1 MSIFVTVLD
10 DDAQYVRSV
19 ESADSAS
26 LSSSSEGSA
35 ASFFSDVLSTSS
47 VSSRSGPDMNS
58 FASPRS
64 GGLQRSFSPSQNRAS
79 FYPEYYHPPTL
90 IRPHIYKC
98 AFAAAKCRLPSDNIP
113 QHFLDTPGTIWV
125 NKIPLVESLC
135 PVISQLGNW
144 LALIRRPSGYGKTAF
159 IYTSG
164 FLHDVLNERTAAH
177 VFGPRASSFPYVRG
191 DRLVLRIDLQ
201 TVFYDTSETMCSS
214 VDAYLNAELHL
225 PQATHTFDEILDLLT
240 FSGYKLVLFIDN
252 FNSPLLNST
261 PENCND
267 IHGRIWDCIIC
278 PLRSALEAGLVV
290 GGVVL
295 GTPIAE
301 EPIWV
306 RSSQASQSLFEH
318 IARDVSDEERV
329 RGAFGFTLPEVQEL
343 AAEALGEAE
352 GIKFVDEL
360 KHSPAYRSG
369 DYVEYSMEDVLGR
382 LRSRTMSAGTIKRAT
397 AKESVVKDISLDGV
411 L

>member
-1 MSIFVTVLD
+1 
-10 DDAQYVRSV
+10 
-19 ESADSAS
+19 
-26 LSSSSEGSA
+26 
-35 ASFFSDVLSTSS
+35 
-47 VSSRSGPDMNS
+47 
-58 FASPRS
+58 
-64 GGLQRSFSPSQNRAS
+64 
-79 FYPEYYHPPTL
+79 
-90 IRPHIYKC
+90 
-98 AFAAAKCRLPSDNIP
+98 
-113 QHFLDTPGTIWV
+113 
-125 NKIPLVESLC
+125 
-135 PVISQLGNW
+135 
-144 LALIRRPSGYGKTAF
+144 
-159 IYTSG
+159 
-164 FLHDVLNERTAAH
+164 
-177 VFGPRASSFPYVRG
+177 
-191 DRLVLRIDLQ
+191 
-201 TVFYDTSETMCSS
+201 MCSS
-214 VDAYLNAELHL
+214 VDAYLNAVYYCFLHQYAEKL
-225 PQATHTFDEILDLLT
+225 DLSDADEIRSYICPQATHTFDEILDLLT
-240 FSGYKLVLFIDN
+240 FSGHKLVLFIDN

-301 EPIWV
+301 EPIW
-306 RSSQASQSLFEH
+306 SLFEH

-369 DYVEYSMEDVLGR
+369 NYVEYSMEDVLGR
-382 LRSRTMSAGTIKRAT
+382 LRSCTMSAGTIKRAT
-397 AKESVVKDISLDGV
+397 AKESAKDISLDGV

>member
-1 MSIFVTVLD
+1 MSVPLNLLTLHHCRRRWRV
-10 DDAQYVRSV
+10 
-19 ESADSAS
+19 
-26 LSSSSEGSA
+26 SA

-214 VDAYLNAELHL
+214 VDAYLNAVYYCFLHQYAEKL
-225 PQATHTFDEILDLLT
+225 DLSDADEIRSYICPQATHTFDEILVSPCMLKGHFLT
-240 FSGYKLVLFIDN
+240 IYSGPSHLFGSQTCALYRQLQLATIE
-252 FNSPLLNST
+252 LNT
-261 PENCND
+261 
-267 IHGRIWDCIIC
+267 R
-278 PLRSALEAGLVV
+278 
-290 GGVVL
+290 
-295 GTPIAE
+295 
-301 EPIWV
+301 
-306 RSSQASQSLFEH
+306 
-318 IARDVSDEERV
+318 
-329 RGAFGFTLPEVQEL
+329 EL
-343 AAEALGEAE
+343 Q
-352 GIKFVDEL
+352 
-360 KHSPAYRSG
+360 
-369 DYVEYSMEDVLGR
+369 
-382 LRSRTMSAGTIKRAT
+382 
-397 AKESVVKDISLDGV
+397 
-411 L
+411 